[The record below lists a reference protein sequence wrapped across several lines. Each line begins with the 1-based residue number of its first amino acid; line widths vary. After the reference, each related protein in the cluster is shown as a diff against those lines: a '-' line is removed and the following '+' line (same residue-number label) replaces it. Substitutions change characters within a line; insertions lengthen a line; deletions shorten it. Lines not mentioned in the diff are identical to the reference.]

1 MLWEQALDILLS
13 GTGMCN
19 ASLMKVMHL
28 FCILLK
34 QSIYFLLDK
43 NYCRKMQSVWGWTS
57 ARWVNYPWQRNIKKY
72 IVQTFEPCVKQR
84 FAPKLAVCYWLY
96 NVNLIK
102 KSKIVYNLGMKRR
115 THIKWEGFLNCKDLM
130 KLPFVMSITH
140 GKFISSREKLLWQPF
155 LNWCRLIKSFSLS
168 LSLSLIVKYLILPFC
183 QSILVAWHF
192 QKWVRIYI
200 IYI

>member
-1 MLWEQALDILLS
+1 
-13 GTGMCN
+13 
-19 ASLMKVMHL
+19 
-28 FCILLK
+28 
-34 QSIYFLLDK
+34 
-43 NYCRKMQSVWGWTS
+43 
-57 ARWVNYPWQRNIKKY
+57 
-72 IVQTFEPCVKQR
+72 
-84 FAPKLAVCYWLY
+84 
-96 NVNLIK
+96 
-102 KSKIVYNLGMKRR
+102 MKRR

-183 QSILVAWHF
+183 QSILDAWHF

-200 IYI
+200 IYLVPVHLFFSCKSFPLSIFWGLLSSHEYKINNQTGEAIFLRIVFLGVFLSIKKKIWKKVKSVSIPFKKIFNEVMPFRCMWKYY

>member
-1 MLWEQALDILLS
+1 MIYCLSLVQHNNHFLIAKNAMRTSIRYCSVGQA
-13 GTGMCN
+13 C
-19 ASLMKVMHL
+19 AMHHWWKWCVC
-28 FCILLK
+28 FVYFLK

-102 KSKIVYNLGMKRR
+102 NP
-115 THIKWEGFLNCKDLM
+115 
-130 KLPFVMSITH
+130 KLFIILVWRGGPTSSERGSSIAKTWW
-140 GKFISSREKLLWQPF
+140 SCPLLWA
-155 LNWCRLIKSFSLS
+155 SHMESL
-168 LSLSLIVKYLILPFC
+168 
-183 QSILVAWHF
+183 
-192 QKWVRIYI
+192 
-200 IYI
+200 

>member
-1 MLWEQALDILLS
+1 
-13 GTGMCN
+13 
-19 ASLMKVMHL
+19 MHHWWKWCV
-28 FCILLK
+28 FFVYFLK

-102 KSKIVYNLGMKRR
+102 NPKLFIILVWRGGPTSSER
-115 THIKWEGFLNCKDLM
+115 GFLNCKDLM

-155 LNWCRLIKSFSLS
+155 LNWCRLIKSFTVSLT

-183 QSILVAWHF
+183 QSILGAWHF